1 MDLRIRSLIKDI
13 KEDNHLVLKAL
24 YNYMRPEFLSWFSRH
39 YYCRIEDVE
48 DAYQRSFNIFYFN
61 VREDKVAMQE
71 IKASTYLF
79 SIGRNI
85 MLQVLNKEPK
95 NKTSLEN
102 VHEHALEHVSIDYD
116 MEDAYRKEVI
126 VRLLNQLD
134 ETCRNVLVL
143 SFYRDF
149 SMESIASELNFKSES
164 VAKKKKHLCM
174 KKLKELV
181 DKHNIVRDSL
191 A

>member
-24 YNYMRPEFLSWFSRH
+24 YNYMRPEFLAWFSRH

-85 MLQVLNKEPK
+85 MLQVLNKAPK
-95 NKTSLEN
+95 NTSIDD

-134 ETCRNVLVL
+134 ATCRNVLVL

-149 SMESIASELNFKSES
+149 SMESIASEMNFKSES